1 MRILLDSHTA
11 LWWMDDPEKIHPKAR
26 DAIRNPKNTVFL
38 SAVSTWE
45 LGLKVSKGKLLLP
58 SDFPQR
64 MAEDGIEELPFTNA
78 HAIAAISLPPF
89 HGDPFDRALIAQ
101 CMEESLT
108 FATRDGIAAEYRI
121 TVLPV

>member
-1 MRILLDSHTA
+1 
-11 LWWMDDPEKIHPKAR
+11 MDDPEKLRPEAR
-26 DAIRNPKNTVFL
+26 EAIRNPRNTVFL

-64 MAEDGIEELPFTNA
+64 MAEDGIDELHFTNA
-78 HAIAAISLPPF
+78 HALAAISLPPL

-108 FATRDGIAAEYRI
+108 FATRDRIAAEYHI
-121 TVLPV
+121 PVLAV